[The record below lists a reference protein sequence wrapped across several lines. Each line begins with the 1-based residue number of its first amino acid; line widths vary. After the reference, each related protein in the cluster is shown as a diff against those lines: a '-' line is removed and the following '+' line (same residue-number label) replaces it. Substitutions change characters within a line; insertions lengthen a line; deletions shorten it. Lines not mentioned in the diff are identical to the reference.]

1 MNRAMEKPIA
11 TRSDPE
17 ARKAY
22 TRWHYQQNAALYK
35 KRAKAGRAK
44 AKEQVRGWLLAYL
57 LEHPCIDCGETDPI
71 VLEFDHRGEKAFNVG
86 EVIRRAYGLTRV
98 QAEVAKCDVRCANC
112 HRRKTYRD
120 AGHSHRGLAPL
131 GS

>member
-1 MNRAMEKPIA
+1 MEKPIA

-22 TRWHYQQNAALYK
+22 TRWHYEQNKAAYK
-35 KRAKAGRAK
+35 KRAVAGRAK
-44 AKEQVRGWLLAYL
+44 AKAQVRGWLLAYL
-57 LEHPCIDCGETDPI
+57 LEHPCIDCGEADPV
-71 VLEFDHRGEKAFNVG
+71 VLEFDHREGERKLFNIG
-86 EVIRRAYGLTRV
+86 ESIRRSYGLARV

-120 AGHSHRGLAPL
+120 AGHSHRCLPTL